1 MSGGEFKNKT
11 TKALSQIKKKQ
22 KLLAVKR
29 LGLRDYEEAWKD
41 IKKALKNTRPHF
53 RSWEEAI
60 RRT

>member
-1 MSGGEFKNKT
+1 MSRGEFKNKT
-11 TKALSQIKKKQ
+11 TKALSKVQKRQ

-41 IKKALKNTRPHF
+41 IEKALKNSRPHYKT
-53 RSWEEAI
+53 WQEAV